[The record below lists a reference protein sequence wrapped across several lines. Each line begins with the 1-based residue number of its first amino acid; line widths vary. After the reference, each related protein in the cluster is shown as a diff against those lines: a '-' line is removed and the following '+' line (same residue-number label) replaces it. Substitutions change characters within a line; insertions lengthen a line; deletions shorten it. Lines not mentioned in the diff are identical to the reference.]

1 MKDKCFIRTAFLLLI
16 LLVGSVNGWGQSK
29 VSTLNFTA
37 KCNGSGTADDGVT
50 WTVISDGTESK
61 FSESKGIHYG
71 TDNAKVTYIKL
82 STSDIPGTITK
93 VVVNASTASGVSAKV
108 SVMVGGATFGS
119 VAKSLSSSA
128 KDYTFEGSASGE
140 IVVTVTKPKNATQ
153 ALYVK
158 SITVYYYNP
167 LAITAIS
174 LDKTSTT
181 LRAGTTETLTATV
194 TPENATDAV
203 VWSSSNEKVATVADG
218 VVTAVAEGTATITAA
233 SASDPTIKAECV
245 VTVLAP
251 VAVTDVTLNKSA
263 TTLLVGWT
271 ETLTATV
278 APENATNKDI
288 VWSSSDE
295 SVATVENGVVTAV
308 AKGTADITV
317 TTADGNHQAT
327 CKVKVNPAAINAEG
341 ADLGGK
347 YVLVTDASTLKDG
360 DKVVIVCEEAGKI
373 MAEDKGNNRA
383 AADVTI
389 EEHTI
394 VDLPSVAEVI
404 TLVKDNSREWRFK
417 VSEGYLFA
425 ASNSENYLKT
435 KSSSDPKN
443 NSNATITIDAEGN
456 AIIQFQGDNT
466 HNTIMYNS
474 SRSLFSCYE
483 SNQAAVQLY
492 RYEPDTSF
500 DISIG
505 ATGYRTIVTAKDV
518 TVPEGVEAYVVT
530 ENNDK
535 DVKLAQVTTLIAGE
549 PYILKGAE
557 GSHTLTVA
565 EQAEQPS
572 TNKLEISDEKTGTG
586 VFVLANKSKGVGFYR
601 WVGGP
606 LGAGR
611 VYLPAVTSSNAIE
624 YLGFDEEDTTG
635 IHSIDNGQLT
645 IDNVYDLSGRRVAQ
659 PSKGLYIINGKK
671 VVLK

>member
-29 VSTLNFTA
+29 VSTLNFTSY
-37 KCNGSGTADDGVT
+37 CGGSGTADDGVT
-50 WTVISDGTESK
+50 WTVKSDA
-61 FSESKGIHYG
+61 SESAFDNVRGIHYG
-71 TDNAKVTYIKL
+71 TGKVAVSYLTLTTSGIK
-82 STSDIPGTITK
+82 GTITK
-93 VVVNASTASGVSAKV
+93 IVVNASGASGTSGKLNVK
-108 SVMVGGATFGS
+108 VGGSAFGS
-119 VAKSLSSSA
+119 QKSLRSTA
-128 KDYTFEGSASGE
+128 TNYTFEGSASGTIE
-140 IVVTVTKPKNATQ
+140 VKLSQSSAKI

-158 SITVYYYNP
+158 SITVYYYND

-174 LDKTSTT
+174 LNKASTT
-181 LRAGTTETLTATV
+181 LRTGTTETLTATV
-194 TPENATDAV
+194 TPENTTDAV
-203 VWSSSNEKVATVADG
+203 VWSSNNKNVAIVENG

-233 SASDPTIKAECV
+233 SASDAKIKAECV

-263 TTLLVGWT
+263 MTLLVGWT
-271 ETLTATV
+271 EILTATV
-278 APENATNKDI
+278 APEDATNKNI
-288 VWSSSDE
+288 VWSSSNA
-295 SVATVENGVVTAV
+295 SVATVKNGVVTAV

-317 TTADGNHQAT
+317 TTVDGNHQAT
-327 CKVKVNPAAINAEG
+327 CKVKVNPAAINPEG

-347 YVLVTDASTLKDG
+347 YVRVTDASTLKDG

-394 VDLPSVAEVI
+394 VDLPSAAEVI
-404 TLVKDNSREWRFK
+404 TLVKDNSKEWRFK
-417 VSEGYLFA
+417 VNEGYLYA

-435 KSSSDPKN
+435 KSSSDPQN

-456 AIIQFQGDNT
+456 AMIQFQGDNT
-466 HNTIMYNS
+466 HNTIKYNS
-474 SRSLFSCYE
+474 SNKLFSCY
-483 SNQAAVQLY
+483 QYGQTAIQLY

-535 DVKLAQVTTLIAGE
+535 DVKLAQVTTLMVGV

-557 GSHTLTVA
+557 GSYTLTVA
-565 EQAEQPS
+565 DQAEQPA
-572 TNKLEISDEKTGTG
+572 TNMLEISDKTTGNG

-624 YLGFDEEDTTG
+624 YLGFSDDATG

>member
-119 VAKSLSSSA
+119 AAKSLSSSA

-203 VWSSSNEKVATVADG
+203 VWSSSNENVATVTNG
-218 VVTAVAEGTATITAA
+218 VVTAVAAGTTTITAA
-233 SASDPTIKAECV
+233 SPSDATIKAECK

-251 VAVTDVTLNKSA
+251 VAVTGVTLDKSA
-263 TTLLVGWT
+263 MTLLVGRT

-278 APENATNKDI
+278 APEDATNKDI
-288 VWSSSDE
+288 VWTSSDE

-327 CKVKVNPAAINAEG
+327 CKVKVNPAAINPEG

-347 YVLVTDASTLKDG
+347 YVRVTDASTLKDG

-394 VDLPSVAEVI
+394 VDLPSAAEVI
-404 TLVKDNSREWRFK
+404 TLVKDNSKEWRFK
-417 VSEGYLFA
+417 VNEGYLYA

-435 KSSSDPKN
+435 KSSSDPQN
-443 NSNATITIDAEGN
+443 NSNATITFDAEGN

-466 HNTIMYNS
+466 HNTIRYYS
-474 SRSLFSCYE
+474 SNKLFSCY
-483 SNQAAVQLY
+483 QYGQKAIQLY

-505 ATGYRTIVTAKDV
+505 ATGYRTIVTAKAV

-535 DVKLAQVTTLIAGE
+535 DVILAQVKTLMAGE

-557 GSHTLTVA
+557 GIHTLTVA

-572 TNKLEISDEKTGTG
+572 TNKLQISDEKTGTG

-611 VYLPAVTSSNAIE
+611 VYLPAVTSSNAIG
-624 YLGFDEEDTTG
+624 YLGFSDDATD

>member
-1 MKDKCFIRTAFLLLI
+1 MKDKCFIQTAFLLLI

-29 VSTLNFTA
+29 VSTLNFTVR
-37 KCNGSGTADDGVT
+37 CNGSGIADDG
-50 WTVISDGTESK
+50 TVWKITSDAEEST
-61 FSESKGIHYG
+61 FDNSKGIHYG
-71 TDNAKVTYIKL
+71 TGKVAVSYLTL
-82 STSDIPGTITK
+82 TTSGINGTISK
-93 VVVNASTASGVSAKV
+93 IVVNASGASGTSGKL
-108 SVMVGGATFGS
+108 SVKVGGSSFDTQ
-119 VAKSLSSSA
+119 KSLSSITSA
-128 KDYTFEGSASGE
+128 YTFEGSGSGAIE
-140 IVVTVTKPKNATQ
+140 VKLSQSSAKR

-181 LRAGTTETLTATV
+181 LRAGTRETLTATV

-203 VWSSSNEKVATVADG
+203 VWSSSDKNVATVENG
-218 VVTAVAEGTATITAA
+218 VVTAVAGGTATITAA
-233 SASDPTIKAECV
+233 SASDATIKAECV

-251 VAVTDVTLNKSA
+251 IAVTDVTLNKSA

-295 SVATVENGVVTAV
+295 SVATVKNGVVTAV

-341 ADLGGK
+341 IGLGGK

-373 MAEDKGNNRA
+373 MAEQTENNRDA
-383 AADVTI
+383 VDVTI

-394 VDLPSVAEVI
+394 VDLPSAAEVI
-404 TLVKDNSREWRFK
+404 TLVKDSK
-417 VSEGYLFA
+417 VWHLKVAEGYLYA
-425 ASNSENYLKT
+425 ASSDKNWLKT
-435 KSSSDPKN
+435 KSGLDPN
-443 NSNATITIDAEGN
+443 SNSNASINIDADGN
-456 AIIQFQGDNT
+456 AIIKFVGENT
-466 HNTIMYNS
+466 IRNIIMYNS
-474 SRSLFSCYE
+474 SHSLFSCYQ
-483 SNQAAVQLY
+483 SNQAAIQLY

-535 DVKLAQVTTLIAGE
+535 DVILAQVTTLVAGE
-549 PYILKGAE
+549 PYILKGAK
-557 GSHTLTVA
+557 GSYTLTVA
-565 EQAEQPS
+565 EQAERPA
-572 TNKLEISDEKTGTG
+572 TNMLEISDETTGTG

-624 YLGFDEEDTTG
+624 YLGFGDDATG